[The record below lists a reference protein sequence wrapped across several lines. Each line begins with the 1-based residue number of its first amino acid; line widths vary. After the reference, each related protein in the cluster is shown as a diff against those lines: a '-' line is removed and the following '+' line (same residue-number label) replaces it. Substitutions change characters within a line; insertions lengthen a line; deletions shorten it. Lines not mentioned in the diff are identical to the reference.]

1 MGAGGRVLG
10 VGYPP
15 PVIARLLLAS
25 FVLFA
30 MFSKPKTR
38 ISGLKHYSGSWRK
51 PRRVGRRE
59 EDAL

>member
-15 PVIARLLLAS
+15 PVITRVLLAS

-30 MFSKPKTR
+30 IFSKPKTR
-38 ISGLKHYSGSWRK
+38 SSGLRPSGRK
-51 PRRVGRRE
+51 RRPQGEQGRRE

>member
-1 MGAGGRVLG
+1 MGAWGRVLG

-15 PVIARLLLAS
+15 PVIARVLLAS

-30 MFSKPKTR
+30 IFSKPKTR
-38 ISGLKHYSGSWRK
+38 FSGLKPHPTK
-51 PRRVGRRE
+51 PVASHISRRRE